1 MHDKIQKLLYMAW
14 KKGLPLTE
22 LLGYQKKTLY
32 CSACIAAIWF
42 VIERFGKQIFFVH
55 NICMRVWVRDDR
67 KGLALRVWVR
77 DDRKGLARGVVQ
89 RCTNVVKR
97 ECNDCILLPF
107 MPRVTLKFDVFLL

>member
-1 MHDKIQKLLYMAW
+1 MRVLLLY
-14 KKGLPLTE
+14 GS
-22 LLGYQKKTLY
+22 LLNVLGNK
-32 CSACIAAIWF
+32 F
-42 VIERFGKQIFFVH
+42 FFVH
-55 NICMRVWVRDDR
+55 NICIWVWVRDDR

-89 RCTNVVKR
+89 RCYVVKR